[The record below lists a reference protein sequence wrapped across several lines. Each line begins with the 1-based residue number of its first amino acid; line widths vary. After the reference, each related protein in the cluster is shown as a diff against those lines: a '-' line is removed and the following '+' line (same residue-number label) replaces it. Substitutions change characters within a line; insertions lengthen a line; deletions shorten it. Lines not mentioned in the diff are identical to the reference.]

1 MIVTTTDEN
10 HDPRGCA
17 PSLKNV
23 WANRVLELDK
33 QNYNFLKIYISTKSQ
48 LSDFYARRFLSERTN
63 TENTQRIAQ
72 DNIDLS
78 E

>member
-1 MIVTTTDEN
+1 MCTF
-10 HDPRGCA
+10 
-17 PSLKNV
+17 LKNV

-33 QNYNFLKIYISTKSQ
+33 QNYNFLNLYKYEKPNTW
-48 LSDFYARRFLSERTN
+48 FLCKAVSIQRTN

-78 E
+78 ECLVL